1 MQLLLLTPF
10 LGVTVL
16 IYGLMVLLIGPESI
30 HVALQNVV
38 FSVDQLPSLRGPLPS
53 DPIHPWD
60 ITVGDLFVT
69 AGLIFLSMELV
80 KASSTKGWSMGNH
93 GLSLLT
99 LIVCILLF
107 VLVPGF
113 TTTCFFFLTMMAFVD
128 VSVGAMVTTNS
139 AKRDIGIGGGG
150 LGG

>member
-1 MQLLLLTPF
+1 LLTPF
-10 LGVTVL
+10 LGITVL
-16 IYGLMVLLIGPESI
+16 VYGLVVLLVGPDAI
-30 HVALQNVV
+30 YAALSNVV
-38 FSVDQLPSLRGPLPS
+38 FSVDQLPSLQGALPT
-53 DPIHPWD
+53 DPSHTWE

-69 AGLIFLSMELV
+69 AGLVFLSMELV
-80 KASSTKGWSMGNH
+80 KASSTKNWSMGNH

-99 LIVCILLF
+99 LVVCILLF

-139 AKRDIGIGGGG
+139 AKRDIGIGGGVG
-150 LGG
+150 